1 MFSFT
6 AENTPSCLCILSD
19 IIFFNCSSCGS
30 LIRKLFSHL
39 AEDVFSDES
48 FSTFQNSHHRYALLL
63 SVPFFHRHSL
73 CNWFTRNLIMGQKF
87 QKKIR
92 HLVLFHHLVK
102 KLEISLFR
110 IYCLE
115 FSYCILISYM
125 ESIIMTFKHS
135 SQIHTCFHTC
145 CTVLKTRCLGHA
157 LCSPLCR
164 SCLSQCWKHLK
175 TDHGKEFPHHLHLK
189 SYLEPS
195 LKMKFPYFS
204 CCQAQD
210 FAFKTRIHWTCLDFL
225 LPFWVLH
232 SFCFKTEFFFSWQNI
247 RTSCQCIF
255 TFIGVAVR
263 DELTPVQID
272 LEGTIITVAYI

>member
-1 MFSFT
+1 MYSFRYY
-6 AENTPSCLCILSD
+6 
-19 IIFFNCSSCGS
+19 FFHCSSCGS

-39 AEDVFSDES
+39 AEDTFSDES

-63 SVPFFHRHSL
+63 SVLFFHRHSL
-73 CNWFTRNLIMGQKF
+73 CNRFTRNLIMGQKF
-87 QKKIR
+87 QKKMR
-92 HLVLFHHLVK
+92 HLILFHHLVK
-102 KLEISLFR
+102 KIEISLFH

-204 CCQAQD
+204 CCQLRTLPSKLGSIEHAWISCYLSECFTHSVSKQSS
-210 FAFKTRIHWTCLDFL
+210 FFHGGTSILLVSAFSL
-225 LPFWVLH
+225 L
-232 SFCFKTEFFFSWQNI
+232 
-247 RTSCQCIF
+247 
-255 TFIGVAVR
+255 
-263 DELTPVQID
+263 
-272 LEGTIITVAYI
+272 LE